1 MNYRKDLLFII
12 NDVEQGTGSGGQQ
25 VLDNVAVAVAGGPV
39 ESRLSLRIDGQK

>member
-25 VLDNVAVAVAGGPV
+25 VLDNVAVAVAGGCSVTGAVV
-39 ESRLSLRIDGQK
+39 EKEQ